1 LKEEEE
7 PMALLEEI
15 ITKIKKEVM
24 FLLFTLLGNP
34 FVLSRNVF
42 LVFSFT

>member
-1 LKEEEE
+1 LKEEE

-24 FLLFTLLGNP
+24 GKI
-34 FVLSRNVF
+34 VF
-42 LVFSFT
+42 PKVDHTT